1 MGARVAELLRQ
12 AARIGAALVISF
24 GLALL
29 VIALSHGSPRAA
41 LSALADGAFGS
52 AYAVADTLTKM
63 TPLLLTGLGVA
74 VAFRARLWNIGG
86 EGQFLVGALAA
97 SALGAY
103 ALDGLP
109 APILIPVILLA
120 GAAAGALWAGL
131 AGWMRVAR
139 NVPEVIS
146 TIMLNFVAAQLLSYL
161 VHGPMQEAS
170 HAQPASAPLPPSA
183 TLPFLWPG
191 TTLHWGFAL
200 ALLMAVF
207 VSIYLNR
214 TGAGFALRV
223 VGANPDAARVSG
235 LDVGRTQLATM
246 LWSGALCGLA
256 GAVELSGVVG
266 TLYENYSPGYGFAAV
281 AVALLGRLNPY
292 GIIASAL
299 FFGALA
305 AGSGSME
312 RTANISANLS
322 YVLQAGTLL
331 VLLGFQWVRWER
343 RRPKDVTEEKLAD
356 VPPIAAAPGD

>member
-1 MGARVAELLRQ
+1 MAEILRQ
-12 AARIGAALVISF
+12 GARIGAALVFSF

-29 VIALSHGSPRAA
+29 VIALAHGSPVAA
-41 LSALADGAFGS
+41 LTALAGGAFGS
-52 AYAVADTLTKM
+52 VYALADTLTKT

-74 VAFRARLWNIGG
+74 IAFRARLWNIGG

-97 SALGAY
+97 SALGAC
-103 ALDGLP
+103 ALKDLP
-109 APILIPVILLA
+109 APVLIPIILLA

-131 AGWMRVAR
+131 SGWMRVAR

-170 HAQPASAPLPPSA
+170 RAQPASAPLPPSA
-183 TLPFLWPG
+183 TLPLLWFG
-191 TTLHWGFAL
+191 TTLHWGFPL
-200 ALLMAVF
+200 ALLMAVA
-207 VSIYLNR
+207 VSVYFNR

-223 VGANPDAARVSG
+223 VGANPKAARVAG
-235 LDVGRTQLATM
+235 LDVDRTRLATM

-266 TLYENYSPGYGFAAV
+266 TLYENYAPGYGFAAV

-292 GIIASAL
+292 GLIASAL

-343 RRPKDVTEEKLAD
+343 RGPKDVTEDKVAE
-356 VPPIAAAPGD
+356 AAGDPTTWG

>member
-12 AARIGAALVISF
+12 AARIGAALAISF

-52 AYAVADTLTKM
+52 ADAVADTLTKM

-120 GAAAGALWAGL
+120 GAAAGAMWAGL

-235 LDVGRTQLATM
+235 LDVGRARLVTM